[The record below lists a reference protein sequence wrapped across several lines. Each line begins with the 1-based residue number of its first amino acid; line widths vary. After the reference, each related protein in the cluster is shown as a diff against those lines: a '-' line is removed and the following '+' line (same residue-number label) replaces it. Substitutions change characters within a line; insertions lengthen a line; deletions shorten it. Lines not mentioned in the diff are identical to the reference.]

1 MKNEGIFVGRDMS
14 YLFSFYVLCTYSAVN
29 QYEQRKLKLK
39 HFVHKVNSSYSN
51 YNTANTPAMLNL
63 QNWDHSFSTYAK
75 FSEKQTFLTYVC
87 VSRVRSVRFSEY
99 FAHVLNK

>member
-39 HFVHKVNSSYSN
+39 HFVHKV
-51 YNTANTPAMLNL
+51 TVHVATTIL
-63 QNWDHSFSTYAK
+63 QIH
-75 FSEKQTFLTYVC
+75 QQC
-87 VSRVRSVRFSEY
+87 
-99 FAHVLNK
+99 